1 MAKKYKILNL
11 QIKLGRKAPVNNK
24 YRCIMA
30 TQKIN
35 QFGFT
40 QYKRFPGT
48 ENLEIK
54 PVTILVGKNSSGK
67 SSITKLM
74 PILARSISGGLKKTL
89 LLLETDGV
97 SLGTSYQSL
106 CHNGNSVGLS
116 FSLHFE
122 DVELQIILISTPKDE
137 IQIQRYIVTKGDN
150 RSELILGK
158 DRQNYECPQTGKSYI
173 GSGFSGFIHKD
184 FLEDCGVDSSF
195 EMNVDYI
202 GPLRCTPERTQ
213 YYTGAELPDNVGP
226 KGENAYQLLC
236 SDDNLVS
243 KVSSWFEGHFSGCKL
258 RVVSAGSEK
267 GTYLVQMNKPDNGSY
282 WVNIADEGMGMGQ
295 ILPIVV
301 RCIHSVQDSI
311 VVIEQPEL
319 HLHPASHEA
328 IAKLFATTSKQN
340 GQRYIVET
348 HSENILLGLRDAVV
362 DKNIDFTSDDVV
374 IYFVDEDEEGA
385 YLKKITIDSDGMLSS
400 WPEGVFNESYELLNK
415 IITKASQH

>member
-1 MAKKYKILNL
+1 
-11 QIKLGRKAPVNNK
+11 
-24 YRCIMA
+24 
-30 TQKIN
+30 
-35 QFGFT
+35 
-40 QYKRFPGT
+40 
-48 ENLEIK
+48 
-54 PVTILVGKNSSGK
+54 
-67 SSITKLM
+67 
-74 PILARSISGGLKKTL
+74 
-89 LLLETDGV
+89 
-97 SLGTSYQSL
+97 
-106 CHNGNSVGLS
+106 
-116 FSLHFE
+116 
-122 DVELQIILISTPKDE
+122 
-137 IQIQRYIVTKGDN
+137 
-150 RSELILGK
+150 
-158 DRQNYECPQTGKSYI
+158 
-173 GSGFSGFIHKD
+173 
-184 FLEDCGVDSSF
+184 
-195 EMNVDYI
+195 MNVDYI

-236 SDDNLVS
+236 YDDNLVS

-258 RVVSAGSEK
+258 RVVPAGSEK
-267 GTYLVQMNKPDNGSY
+267 GTYLVQMNKPDNDSY

>member
-1 MAKKYKILNL
+1 MT
-11 QIKLGRKAPVNNK
+11 
-24 YRCIMA
+24 

-40 QYKRFPGT
+40 QYKRFSGT
-48 ENLEIK
+48 ESLEIK

-74 PILARSISGGLKKTL
+74 PILSRSVSGALKKTV
-89 LLLETDGV
+89 LLLESDGA
-97 SLGTSYQSL
+97 SLGMSYQSL

-116 FSLHFE
+116 FSLGYE
-122 DVELQIILISTPKDE
+122 SVELKIVLISTPKDE
-137 IQIQRYIVTKGDN
+137 IQIQKYTVTDGN
-150 RSELILGK
+150 NCNELILAK
-158 DRQNYECPQTGKSYI
+158 DRQNYECPQTGKSYT
-173 GSGFSGFIHKD
+173 GSGFSGFIHKE
-184 FLEDCGVDSSF
+184 FLADCGVGSSL

-202 GPLRCTPERTQ
+202 GPLRCTPERTR

-236 SDDNLVS
+236 SNEKLAS
-243 KVSSWFEGHFSGCKL
+243 KVSSWFEGNFNGCKL

-319 HLHPASHEA
+319 HLHPAAHEA
-328 IAKLFATTSKQN
+328 IAKLFATTSKLN

-362 DKNIDFTSDDVV
+362 DKNVDFTSDDVV
-374 IYFVDEDEEGA
+374 IYFVDEDEDGA

>member
-1 MAKKYKILNL
+1 MA
-11 QIKLGRKAPVNNK
+11 V
-24 YRCIMA
+24 
-30 TQKIN
+30 QKIN
-35 QFGFT
+35 KFGFT

-74 PILARSISGGLKKTL
+74 PILSRSLSGSLKKTVL
-89 LLLETDGV
+89 VLESDGV

-116 FSLHFE
+116 FTLNFE
-122 DVELQIILISTPKDE
+122 GVELQIVLISTPKDE
-137 IQIQRYIVTKGDN
+137 IQIQKYIVIKGDN
-150 RSELILGK
+150 RFELILGK
-158 DRQNYECPQTGKSYI
+158 DRQNYECPQTSKIYSVA
-173 GSGFSGFIHKD
+173 GFSGLIHKE
-184 FLEDCGVDSSF
+184 FLMDCGVDSSL

-243 KVSSWFEGHFSGCKL
+243 KVSSWFEENFAGCKL

-295 ILPIVV
+295 ILPLVV
-301 RCIHSVQDSI
+301 RCIHSVHDSI
-311 VVIEQPEL
+311 VVVEQPEL

-362 DKNIDFTSDDVV
+362 DREVDFKSDDVV
-374 IYFVDEDEEGA
+374 IYFVDEDEDGA
-385 YLKKITIDSDGMLSS
+385 YLKKITIDVDGMLSS

-415 IITKASQH
+415 IISKASQH